1 MKTLVQCSMM
11 LLLFASCTSE
21 KKSENIA
28 DLTHYGTY
36 LNAVPHNDIP
46 PHVALWNSKIQPDST
61 QTLALAVTGDYYEK
75 EFRRTGD
82 PSWLEKA
89 EKALYK
95 AYIHEHVDKA
105 GMARKLARLYITQ
118 HQFPCALEMARKA
131 ERLGSGLRETHAL
144 LFDVLMELGKDK
156 EAKKYLDLLEN
167 QKDFGYLIRVAKW
180 NDHIGDLATA
190 IRFLENARDRAI
202 ERKNRDHMLW
212 AYANLGDF
220 YGHAGRIQEAYN
232 SYLRTLEME
241 PTHAHALKGIAWIA
255 YSHDGDTGEALA
267 ILDALSERYASPDL
281 DWLRSQMYATE
292 GNGDMS
298 REYFESFVQNVSQPV
313 YKGMYHSYV
322 AFGLLEFGSD
332 FIRAHELAAMEVST
346 RTIAETQALLAYSLW
361 KQGMGNK
368 AVNVLDTEVW
378 EQTGEPFAL
387 LMAARVYEDQGKT
400 EKAQVLKKELESASF
415 ELGPWL
421 SQKVLSL

>member
-1 MKTLVQCSMM
+1 MKTLYPLILI
-11 LLLFASCTSE
+11 LLLFASCST
-21 KKSENIA
+21 KTKNENVA
-28 DLTHYGTY
+28 DLSHYGKY
-36 LNAVPHNDIP
+36 LNAASNNNIP
-46 PHVALWNSKIQPDST
+46 PHVALWNSKIQIDST
-61 QTLALAVTGDYYEK
+61 QTLALATVGDFYEK

-82 PSWLEKA
+82 PSYLKKA
-89 EKALYK
+89 EKALSK
-95 AYIHEHVDKA
+95 AYKHEYVDKA
-105 GMARKLARLYITQ
+105 GMARKLGRFYITQ

-180 NDHIGDLATA
+180 NDHVGDLATA

-202 ERKNRDHMLW
+202 ERKNKDHMLW

-232 SYLRTLEME
+232 SYLRTLELD

-255 YSHDGDTGEALA
+255 YANDGDTGEALA
-267 ILDALSERYASPDL
+267 IIDALGERYASPDL

-292 GNGDMS
+292 GKWDIS
-298 REYFESFVQNVSQPV
+298 KEYFESFVQNVSQPV

-322 AFGLLEFGSD
+322 AFGLLEFGQD

-361 KQGMGNK
+361 KQGMGNR
-368 AVNVLDTEVW
+368 AVNLLDTEVW

-387 LMAARVYEDQGKT
+387 LMAARVYEDQGKLD
-400 EKAQVLKKELESASF
+400 KAQVLKKELESASF

-421 SQKVLSL
+421 SRKVLSL